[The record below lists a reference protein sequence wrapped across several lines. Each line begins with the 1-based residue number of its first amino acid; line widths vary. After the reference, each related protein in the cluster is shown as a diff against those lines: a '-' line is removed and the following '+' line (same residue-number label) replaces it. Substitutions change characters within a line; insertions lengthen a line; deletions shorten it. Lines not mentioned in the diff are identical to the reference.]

1 MITAK
6 QVLKEKGHDIWSTTP
21 DSSVYDA
28 LKLMSEKNVG
38 ALLVMEGEELIGI
51 ISERDY
57 ARKVILRGR
66 SSLQTPVK
74 EIMTEK
80 IVTIDPDQPM
90 TECMKLMTDKRVRHL
105 PVMEDEK
112 LVGVISIG
120 DVVKEIIADQKSFI
134 QSLVNYIEGTGYG
147 QY

>member
-66 SSLQTPVK
+66 SSLQTPS
-74 EIMTEK
+74 
-80 IVTIDPDQPM
+80 
-90 TECMKLMTDKRVRHL
+90 KR
-105 PVMEDEK
+105 
-112 LVGVISIG
+112 
-120 DVVKEIIADQKSFI
+120 
-134 QSLVNYIEGTGYG
+134 
-147 QY
+147 